1 MTAWEDLRCG
11 LTTGECARV
20 YFRFLFAFTDRIL
33 RPGGNLVNPSQ
44 SRFWSGFGHIAE
56 FVIIR
61 KFPQR
66 GAIV

>member
-1 MTAWEDLRCG
+1 M
-11 LTTGECARV
+11 TGECREF
-20 YFRFLFAFTDRIL
+20 YFRFLFAYADRIL
-33 RPGGNLVNPSQ
+33 RPDARLVNPSQ